1 MADNDEYVA
10 SSLPGFQEDDEVQ
23 QSTEMDHV
31 KEKWILKKLTP
42 KHMEVVALLAQGMKQ
57 VEVAAIC
64 GLTKEYISML
74 FRQPLIQSAIAEKS
88 SAAQVR
94 LEAAFETAVDVVI
107 ETMKT
112 GGPQDKLR
120 AVRLHGELT
129 KRIGRPD
136 PLARS
141 NEVDENRLAA
151 MALRLESLAKGARNG
166 TQTIVDAE
174 FSEVRTGQGGTVQGQ
189 EG

>member
-10 SSLPGFQEDDEVQ
+10 SSLPGFQEDDDVQ
-23 QSTEMDHV
+23 ASTELDTT

-42 KHMEVVALLAQGMKQ
+42 KHMEVVALLAQGMKN
-57 VEVAAIC
+57 VEVAKIC
-64 GLTKEYISML
+64 GLTPVYISML
-74 FRQPLIQSAIAEKS
+74 LRQPLIQSAIAERS
-88 SAAQVR
+88 NAAQVR
-94 LEAAFETAVDVVI
+94 LEASYETAVDVVI

-120 AVRLHGELT
+120 AVRLMGELT

-151 MALRLESLAKGARNG
+151 MAQRLESLAKGARHG

-174 FSEVRTGQGGTVQGQ
+174 FTEVRAGESKAG
-189 EG
+189 